1 MNLKESIV
9 YEVAII
15 GGGPAG
21 ATCAAF
27 LATAGLRVLL
37 LERSIFPREKV
48 CGDCV
53 NPLAWEVLDHLG
65 LREKVLAC
73 THSVLEGVRFLGID
87 GTCVRVPLPQ
97 GATPEL
103 GLTRARLDQ
112 VLLDHARRCGVEIH
126 EDATLKA
133 LERRPDGWRLQ
144 SGAGVFEASQIVA
157 ADGRNSTVAR
167 LLGLMPPPLA
177 MERIAVQTHL
187 PTPAGLGNDVL
198 LHFVKEGY
206 AGLAPVGGNTANLC
220 LVCRPSDLQSIK
232 HWASH
237 QFDLSSGQ
245 TWRSITPLR
254 RAPLPA
260 TGNRLWFT
268 GDTARVVE
276 PFTGEGIAY
285 ALRTGA
291 LCAEALL
298 AGKPERYEAAH
309 AALYRGR
316 LWINQLA
323 RWACLHPKAGSALVQ
338 AGRFFPSVFSL
349 LTQKVV
355 AKTPASRPD

>member
-1 MNLKESIV
+1 MDLKGRIV
-9 YEVAII
+9 FDVAII

-21 ATCAAF
+21 ASCAAF
-27 LATAGLRVLL
+27 LASGGLRVLL

-48 CGDCV
+48 CGDCL
-53 NPLAWEVLDHLG
+53 NPLAWGVLDQLR

-97 GATPEL
+97 GTTPEL

-112 VLLDHARRCGVEIH
+112 VLLEHAGSCGVEIY
-126 EDATLKA
+126 EDATLKS
-133 LERRPDGWRLQ
+133 LERLPHGWRLQ

-167 LLGLMPPPLA
+167 LLGHMPPPLP

-187 PTPAGLGNDVL
+187 PSPAGLEKDVL
-198 LHFVKEGY
+198 LQFVKEGY

-232 HWASH
+232 HWASRR
-237 QFDLSSGQ
+237 FALSSEQ

-260 TGNRLWFT
+260 TGDRLWFT
-268 GDTARVVE
+268 GDSARVVE

-298 AGKPERYEAAH
+298 AGNPEQYEADH

-316 LWINQLA
+316 LWVNQLA

-338 AGRFFPSVFSL
+338 AGRFFPSIFSL

-355 AKTPASRPD
+355 AKTLV